1 MYTGDDLR
9 LQRVLQVDP
18 SGKALGEFVMEV
30 NAKGHLIGRAWSIRP
45 DKWIPI
51 DAHELCWDTRTDA
64 LYDLAAEFDPSDRP
78 D

>member
-9 LQRVLQVDP
+9 LQRVLEVDP
-18 SGKALGEFVMEV
+18 AGTVLGEFAMEV
-30 NAKGHLIGRAWSIRP
+30 NAKSHLIGRAWAIRS

-51 DAHELCWDTRTDA
+51 DAHELWWNTRTDA
-64 LYDLAAEFDPSDRP
+64 LYDLAGEFDLSDRP

>member
-9 LQRVLQVDP
+9 LQRVLQVGP
-18 SGKALGEFVMEV
+18 SGKVLGEFAMEV
-30 NAKGHLIGRAWSIRP
+30 NAKGHLISRDWVIRS

-51 DAHELCWDTRTDA
+51 DAHELWWDTRTDA
-64 LYDLAAEFDPSDRP
+64 LYDLAGEFDPNLRP